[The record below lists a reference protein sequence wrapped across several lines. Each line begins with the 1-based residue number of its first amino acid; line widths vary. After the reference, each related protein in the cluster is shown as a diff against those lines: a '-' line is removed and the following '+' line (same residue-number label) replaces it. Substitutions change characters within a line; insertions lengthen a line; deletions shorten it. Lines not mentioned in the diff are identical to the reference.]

1 MVFLECF
8 LRSYQ
13 PLREV
18 EPHACCPYSQSG
30 QCSVECYLC
39 GEYWSSHGSGL
50 CYEDSVTS
58 LHYLS
63 HSFSLMCLLGLPRL
77 WWGHP
82 LNFSL
87 DYALLKW
94 PFIFQR
100 WLFAFMAVLLRFG
113 TQDCWQPFW
122 IQCVSLLWVGG
133 PLPVLSQPKRG
144 SSSWLSQPHA
154 DVPTDSELNCTA
166 PRRQPLRSCLGPS
179 PTVFRESL
187 ESWHLWQN
195 TVKCCSLPHMLIKEG
210 ESGFGAQLSMMA
222 KHYLFFMNNRRHLA
236 CS

>member
-1 MVFLECF
+1 MLFVWRILKFPWLWSLPWGFNYCPPLSFPQPQPNVPLGPALSLVRSSSQFFFRLCPSEVAFYIPKVIICF
-8 LRSYQ
+8 Y
-13 PLREV
+13 
-18 EPHACCPYSQSG
+18 G
-30 QCSVECYLC
+30 CSASI
-39 GEYWSSHGSGL
+39 WN
-50 CYEDSVTS
+50 
-58 LHYLS
+58 
-63 HSFSLMCLLGLPRL
+63 PRL
-77 WWGHP
+77 
-82 LNFSL
+82 LT
-87 DYALLKW
+87 ALLD
-94 PFIFQR
+94 
-100 WLFAFMAVLLRFG
+100 AV
-113 TQDCWQPFW
+113 CESA
-122 IQCVSLLWVGG
+122 VSWG

-179 PTVFRESL
+179 STVFRESL